1 MPRIA
6 EKPEL
11 MKVWVIKVYT
21 KAGME
26 RSPGHKNHVFV
37 QSFNMVALQVE
48 FLDSSM

>member
-11 MKVWVIKVYT
+11 MKVRVIKVCT

-37 QSFNMVALQVE
+37 QIFKLFAWKK
-48 FLDSSM
+48 